1 MQSPAAEEYLEAIF
15 KLNESEGPVKPSR
28 LASSLGISQASV
40 TEMVRR
46 LTEQDL
52 ASKDEDNSI
61 RLTEKGRRTALKVV
75 RRHRLAERFLTDI
88 LGFSWDTVHD
98 QACRL
103 EHAMSQEMEDGLD
116 RLLEYP
122 DTCPHGHPIPNREGE
137 VASRQLT
144 SLASLAPGKRAVIA
158 QVSEDDPAMLQY
170 LASLGLLPD
179 TEVTVEEIAPFGGP
193 IMVAV
198 DSARY
203 AIGRELASK
212 IQVITPTSSPQSAGD

>member
-1 MQSPAAEEYLEAIF
+1 MQTPATEEYLEAIF
-15 KLNESEGPVKPSR
+15 KLNENQGPVKPSH
-28 LASSLGISQASV
+28 LAGSLGVSQASV

-46 LTEQDL
+46 LTEQNL
-52 ASKDEDNSI
+52 ASKDDGNGI
-61 RLTEKGRRTALKVV
+61 RLTEKGRRAALKVV

-88 LGFSWDTVHD
+88 LGFTWDTVHD

-103 EHAMSQEMEDGLD
+103 EHAMSQEIEDGLD

-122 DTCPHGHPIPNREGE
+122 PTCPHGHPIPNREGK
-137 VASRQLT
+137 VSPRKLT
-144 SLASLAPGKRAVIA
+144 SLATLLPGNRAVIA
-158 QVSEDDPAMLQY
+158 QVSEEDPAMLQY

-203 AIGRELASK
+203 AIGRELADK
-212 IQVITPTSSPQSAGD
+212 IQVAALTPGPQPEES

>member
-212 IQVITPTSSPQSAGD
+212 IQVTTPTSSPQSAGD